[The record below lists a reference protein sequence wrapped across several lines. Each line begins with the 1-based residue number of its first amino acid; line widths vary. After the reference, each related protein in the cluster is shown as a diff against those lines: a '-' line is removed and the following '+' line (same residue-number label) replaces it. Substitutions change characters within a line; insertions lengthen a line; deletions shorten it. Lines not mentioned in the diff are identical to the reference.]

1 MTLNQLIEK
10 LEAARSE
17 HGGEIRV
24 LVATDE
30 DPNGCEYFV
39 PADVGVTEDICD
51 YPDHSDCEVIYEG
64 THVIV
69 CP

>member
-1 MTLNQLIEK
+1 MTLNQLIQE

-17 HGGEIRV
+17 HGGDIRV
-24 LVATDE
+24 LIATSD
-30 DPNGCEYFV
+30 DPNGCEYFAPEV
-39 PADVGVTEDICD
+39 VGVDQDICD